1 MEDLET
7 VSKEKDKIEKERL
20 KAEAKFEESRK
31 AAAEEKMNFSAVQKE
46 AADRLE
52 ALQAGMAAKQ
62 KIISDL
68 TKAQTDAT
76 TLAGNSMCHR
86 FKHLDSNSIV
96 FQLNIRFQ
104 VCLSSLSHCLTTSQY
119 NITQHSR
126 QWRESIES

>member
-96 FQLNIRFQ
+96 FQVNIRFQ
-104 VCLSSLSHCLTTSQY
+104 VCYHLSHTASTPH
-119 NITQHSR
+119 NVI
-126 QWRESIES
+126 